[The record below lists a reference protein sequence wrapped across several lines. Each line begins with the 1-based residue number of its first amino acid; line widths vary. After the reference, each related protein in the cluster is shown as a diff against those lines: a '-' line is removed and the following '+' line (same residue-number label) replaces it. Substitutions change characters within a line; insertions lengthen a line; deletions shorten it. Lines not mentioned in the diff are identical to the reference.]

1 MFQLCGKNCFN
12 NARDSMLS
20 FAKIKQL
27 LIRIVNFRKK
37 SIWVF
42 MATDFLHILIG
53 LPTLAS
59 CSFMYVVIKR
69 WFEKTLINNYQGNQG
84 WEKEEIS
91 QATLVLKLSKW
102 FIYQRKSVRGKYI
115 QSITIV
121 PKASGKDSRKQLKYD
136 DCSIGPF
143 GPYVQLTWRFS

>member
-1 MFQLCGKNCFN
+1 
-12 NARDSMLS
+12 
-20 FAKIKQL
+20 
-27 LIRIVNFRKK
+27 
-37 SIWVF
+37 

-59 CSFMYVVIKR
+59 CSFRFYKFSRNYSNICKKLFFSFGSLHIRLWYVVIKR
-69 WFEKTLINNYQGNQG
+69 WFEGNQG

-102 FIYQRKSVRGKYI
+102 FIYQRKSVRSKYI

-121 PKASGKDSRKQLKYD
+121 PKTSGKDSRKQLKYD
-136 DCSIGPF
+136 YCSIGPF
-143 GPYVQLTWRFS
+143 GLYAQLIWRFS